1 MTPDPRLAA
10 LTEAMELHFRPPDAP
25 PGGSYTMETY
35 RRDAAAI
42 LGERGV
48 FLPDGAPDYVAKPFV
63 FCPYC
68 GQRLAVI
75 FDAHRCGTSD
85 ID

>member
-1 MTPDPRLAA
+1 MSRTHDPIEDTANILRSIDANLAEILEVLTTPKKTA
-10 LTEAMELHFRPPDAP
+10 
-25 PGGSYTMETY
+25 PGGGHVTPIWLRETF
-35 RRDAAAI
+35 
-42 LGERGV
+42 G
-48 FLPDGAPDYVAKPFV
+48 LPPLEKPFV